1 MFFSPGLLTSV
12 HDLLSTTFCRA
23 SCRSRP
29 GHAIFAWFCTSITN
43 CLDCAHVNAWC
54 YCHSQCL
61 IIKSK
66 YTECLINTS
75 QLQYFF
81 LSTFGVTLLGQFPVV
96 GSTRPSCPDW
106 DQMKKSQNK
115 HKSQMF
121 LSYVSPFPMTHR
133 SQENYR
139 SRDVWMEIRPNE
151 TKSPPFLTA

>member
-1 MFFSPGLLTSV
+1 M
-12 HDLLSTTFCRA
+12 TFCP
-23 SCRSRP
+23 RP
-29 GHAIFAWFCTSITN
+29 SVELHVGHI
-43 CLDCAHVNAWC
+43 LDMLYLPDSVNIHYKLPWLCAREC
-54 YCHSQCL
+54 SCHSQCL

-115 HKSQMF
+115 DMSQMF
-121 LSYVSPFPMTHR
+121 LSHVSPFPMTHR